1 MELTGAAAA
10 KRSKRPKLA
19 DSNAANVN
27 ELHSGRE
34 EGKQQLMSLAKD
46 FEKQLNNARRL
57 DVPGSSNEVQERA
70 EVLRASLADAEREPA
85 HVWMLGWLLG
95 FAYCFFSET
104 VGPTQKH
111 IHTDRLWR

>member
-1 MELTGAAAA
+1 
-10 KRSKRPKLA
+10 
-19 DSNAANVN
+19 
-27 ELHSGRE
+27 
-34 EGKQQLMSLAKD
+34 MSLAKD
-46 FEKQLNNARRL
+46 LEKQLNNTRRL

-70 EVLRASLADAEREPA
+70 EALRASLADAEREPA